1 RKNNKLW
8 VENTFVYFTLLIL
21 LLFIS
26 ASPFI
31 GIIINNNII
40 IISLVISFIISII
53 SLIYLNGIKDYK
65 IILKRMN
72 SLDNI
77 MNNEDSR
84 YNFVDVNNKDIK
96 IDSKKLDSKTGYD
109 YFNTIF
115 FERHKDIL
123 LRSSRNY
130 SVIIL
135 IVYVALAILCIK
147 NTAFSKNIDFF
158 LNNRLG
164 WFVLIMYFIN
174 RGSIVTQ
181 AMFYNCD
188 HAMLEYNFY
197 REPNVII
204 GLFKKRLE
212 TIIKI
217 NLIPSIFIG
226 IGNIALLLIIGKLD
240 MFNTVFSFLF
250 IIFLSIFFS
259 LHYLVMYY
267 LLQPYDKSL
276 KVRKVSYSIVSILTY
291 YVCFKLSSIS
301 FSSFIFSIIGLLFT
315 IVYIIIGLKLVE
327 KKAPLTFKIY
337 K

>member
-1 RKNNKLW
+1 M
-8 VENTFVYFTLLIL
+8 
-21 LLFIS
+21 
-26 ASPFI
+26 
-31 GIIINNNII
+31 
-40 IISLVISFIISII
+40 
-53 SLIYLNGIKDYK
+53 DYK

-77 MNNEDSR
+77 MNNDDSR
-84 YNFVDVNNKDIK
+84 YNFVDVNDKDIK
-96 IDSKKLDSKTGYD
+96 IDSKKINNKNGYD
-109 YFNTIF
+109 FFNTIF

-130 SVIIL
+130 SIIIF
-135 IVYVALAILCIK
+135 IVYVVLAILCLK
-147 NTAFSKNIDFF
+147 NSDYSKNIELF

-197 REPNVII
+197 REPKVIV

-217 NLIPSIFIG
+217 NLIPSIIIG
-226 IGNIALLLIIGKLD
+226 IGNITLLIIVGNYNL
-240 MFNTVFSFLF
+240 FNIIFGFLF

-267 LLQPYDKSL
+267 LLQPYDKDL
-276 KVRKVSYSIVSILTY
+276 KVRKISYSIVSILTY

-315 IVYIIIGLKLVE
+315 VVYIIIGVKLVE